1 MRHYDGKPDDIG
13 VYWAMRA
20 HPDGSI
26 ESSWESV
33 FDFFHPE
40 YELRGNPRGEHV
52 LRRRDAWHEHRSEQ
66 RLLRRRGEEV

>member
-1 MRHYDGKPDDIG
+1 MRHYDGRSDDIG
-13 VYWAMRA
+13 AYWAMRA

-40 YELRGNPRGEHV
+40 YTLRKNIRGEPV
-52 LRRRDAWHEHRSEQ
+52 FRRRNMWHEHGKVQ
-66 RLLRRRGEEV
+66 RLLRREEEEE